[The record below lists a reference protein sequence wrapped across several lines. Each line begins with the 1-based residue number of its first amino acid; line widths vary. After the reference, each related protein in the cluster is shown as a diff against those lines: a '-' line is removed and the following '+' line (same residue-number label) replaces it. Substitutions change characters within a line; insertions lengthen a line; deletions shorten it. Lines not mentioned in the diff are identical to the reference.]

1 MAAQSRQ
8 YITLD
13 SIINDYID
21 QSEQSISKYV
31 KLWNVAY
38 RGMEQM
44 GLDFFYIIRS
54 VKLPVL
60 GNQTVQLPNNFLKY
74 TKIGVLNSRG
84 EVVPLIYNN
93 KLTFYADQLP
103 DRQSKTID
111 NTFLALCGFNT
122 PVFYNYWN
130 NDAFTNI
137 YGVPS
142 GAPYQG
148 SFNIDEPNGVILL
161 NEQFNFDYI
170 ILEYVASPV
179 EGDSCN
185 IPVQFREAM
194 IAWLAWQDI
203 QNKPTTSHFNLGDK
217 RDRKNNFYNERRLAN
232 ARYRPLYLEQA
243 FEWNLQNTR
252 MTVKS

>member
-1 MAAQSRQ
+1 MAAQERQ
-8 YITLD
+8 FITLD

-21 QSEQSISKYV
+21 ASEQSIHKYV
-31 KLWNVAY
+31 KLWNIAY

-44 GLDFFYIIRS
+44 GLDFFYVIRS

-60 GNQTVQLPNNFLKY
+60 GNQTVQLPNNFLRY
-74 TKIGVLNSRG
+74 TKVGVLNSRG

-93 KLTFYADQLP
+93 KMTFYSDQDP

-111 NTFLALCGFNT
+111 NTFLALCNFNA

-148 SFNIDEPNGVILL
+148 SFNIDEAAGVILL

-179 EGDSCN
+179 EGDACN

-203 QNKPTTSHFNLGDK
+203 AYVPSSRKGNLGDK

-243 FEWNLQNTR
+243 YEWSLQNTR
-252 MTVKS
+252 MTVKA